1 MCLIMIDFSF
11 LFHEFFH
18 HNIQLP
24 NRIVMPPMTR
34 SSSPNHI
41 PTEQVAEYYRRRAAH
56 GVGLIITE
64 GACID
69 HPAANG
75 HAGIPF
81 MYGDAALTGWK
92 KVVDAVHAEGTKII
106 PQLWHVGGVRAA
118 GSESNPGIPAY
129 SPSGLAAPEN
139 RSGLTMS
146 QRDIQEVI
154 ESFTRAA
161 CNAKAVGFDGV
172 ELHGAHGYLI
182 DQFFWP
188 GTNRRDDEYGITFEG
203 RTRFAKEIIQSI
215 RRELG
220 DDFLIVFRWSQW
232 KMQSLDASLVS
243 TPNELNAL
251 LLPLV
256 DAGVDIFHCSTRRY
270 WEPAFSGSDLTL
282 AGWTKKLSGLPAIAV
297 GSVGL
302 QEDILGGGT
311 GANTLTNDYVMGDLM
326 QRLENEEFD
335 LIAVGRAL
343 IADPAWPEKIRA
355 GNMASIKP
363 FDRSHLM
370 VLK

>member
-1 MCLIMIDFSF
+1 MNDYSY
-11 LFHEFFH
+11 LFHKFIH

-34 SSSPNHI
+34 SSSHNHI
-41 PTEQVAEYYRRRAAH
+41 PTQQVAEYYRRRAAH

-75 HAGIPF
+75 HTGIPF
-81 MYGDAALTGWK
+81 MFGEAALAGWK
-92 KVVDAVHAEGTKII
+92 KVVDAVHAEGAKII

-118 GSESNPGIPAY
+118 GSEPNPDIPAY

-161 CNAKAVGFDGV
+161 RNAKAVGFDGV

-188 GTNRRDDEYGITFEG
+188 GTNRRDDEYGISFEG

-215 RRELG
+215 RCELG
-220 DDFLIVFRWSQW
+220 ENFLIVFRWSQW
-232 KMQSLDASLVS
+232 KMQSLEASLVS
-243 TPNELNAL
+243 TPIELEAL
-251 LLPLV
+251 LQPLV

-270 WEPAFSGSDLTL
+270 WEPAFCGSDLTL
-282 AGWTKKLSGLPAIAV
+282 AGWTKKISGLPTIAV

-302 QEDILGGGT
+302 QEDFLGSDS
-311 GANTLTNDYVMGDLM
+311 GANTLTTDYIMDDLIR
-326 QRLENEEFD
+326 RLEDEEFD

-343 IADPAWPEKIRA
+343 IADPAWPEKVRS
-355 GNMASIKP
+355 GNIATVKP

-370 VLK
+370 DLQ